1 MNIYGDR
8 IVLRAID
15 VSDAELLLKLINDP
29 ETERML
35 GGFSFPVSMEGQIK
49 WIGSQTGRNDIL
61 RCIVAPKEDEAC
73 GLGTVILSDIDYV
86 NGVAQVHIKMDKE
99 KGRGQGY
106 GTDAINAIVDYAFR
120 ELRLHCVYAD
130 VLDYNIPSHK
140 LFKKCGFRKDGVL
153 RSRVFKGGR
162 FVDVISFSRLCED

>member
-1 MNIYGDR
+1 MNIYGER
-8 IVLRAID
+8 IVLRAIN

-29 ETERML
+29 ETESML
-35 GGFSFPVSMEGQIK
+35 GGFSFPVSMDGQMK
-49 WIGSQTGRNDIL
+49 WIGSQTGRNDTL
-61 RCIVAPKEDEAC
+61 RCIVATKEDEAS

-99 KGRGQGY
+99 KGRGHGY
-106 GTDAINAIVDYAFR
+106 GTDAIKTIVDYAFR
-120 ELRLHCVYAD
+120 ELRLNCIYAN
-130 VLDYNIPSHK
+130 VLDYNVPSQK
-140 LFKKCGFRKDGVL
+140 LFRKCGFRREGIL